1 MWPKKCQRSGRS
13 FKLELFLSFE
23 LTIFVINILVAT
35 IMKTTK
41 EYLQLLQAYKLQ
53 SAIRYG
59 ISRIGIFGSVARGE
73 QQEGSDVDVYV
84 ELSSPDLFSLVHIK
98 DELQQLFGCPVDV
111 VRLRDNMNE
120 LLKRSIIEEGIYA

>member
-1 MWPKKCQRSGRS
+1 MAQKCQGSDRS
-13 FKLELFLSFE
+13 FKLELLMSFE

-73 QQEGSDVDVYV
+73 QQEGSDVYV

>member
-1 MWPKKCQRSGRS
+1 MAKKCQRSGRS

-120 LLKRSIIEEGIYA
+120 LLKRSIIEESI

>member
-1 MWPKKCQRSGRS
+1 MPEKWQI

>member
-1 MWPKKCQRSGRS
+1 MAKKCQRSGRS

-41 EYLQLLQAYKLQ
+41 EYLQLLQAYKLK

-84 ELSSPDLFSLVHIK
+84 DLSSPDLFSLVHIK

>member
-1 MWPKKCQRSGRS
+1 MAQKCQGSGRS

-111 VRLRDNMNE
+111 VRLRDNKIGRASCRE
-120 LLKRSIIEEGIYA
+120 RVCLYV

>member
-1 MWPKKCQRSGRS
+1 MAKKCQRSGRS

-98 DELQQLFGCPVDV
+98 DELQQLFGCPVVV

>member
-1 MWPKKCQRSGRS
+1 MAQKCQGSGRS

-41 EYLQLLQAYKLQ
+41 EYLQLLQAYELQ

>member
-1 MWPKKCQRSGRS
+1 MAKKCQRSGRS

-120 LLKRSIIEEGIYA
+120 LLKRSIEEGIYA

>member
-1 MWPKKCQRSGRS
+1 MAKKCQRSGRS
-13 FKLELFLSFE
+13 FKLELFLSLE

>member
-1 MWPKKCQRSGRS
+1 MAKKCQRSGRS

-53 SAIRYG
+53 YAIRYG

-98 DELQQLFGCPVDV
+98 DELQQLFGCTVDV

-120 LLKRSIIEEGIYA
+120 LLKRSIIEEGIYS

>member
-1 MWPKKCQRSGRS
+1 M
-13 FKLELFLSFE
+13 SFE
-23 LTIFVINILVAT
+23 FTIFVINILVIV

-41 EYLQLLQAYKLQ
+41 EYLLLLRTYKLQ

-84 ELSSPDLFSLVHIK
+84 ELSSPDLFCLVHIK
-98 DELQQLFGCPVDV
+98 EELQQLFGCPVDI

-120 LLKRSIIEEGIYA
+120 LLKRSSIEEGIYA

>member
-1 MWPKKCQRSGRS
+1 MAKKCQRSGRS

-120 LLKRSIIEEGIYA
+120 LLKRSIIEEGI

>member
-1 MWPKKCQRSGRS
+1 MAKKCQRSGRS

-120 LLKRSIIEEGIYA
+120 LLKRSIIEVGIYA

>member
-1 MWPKKCQRSGRS
+1 M
-13 FKLELFLSFE
+13 SFE
-23 LTIFVINILVAT
+23 FTIFVINILVIV

-41 EYLQLLQAYKLQ
+41 EYLLLLRTYKLQ

-84 ELSSPDLFSLVHIK
+84 ELSSPDLFCLYISRRNYSNFSVVLSI
-98 DELQQLFGCPVDV
+98 LFACG
-111 VRLRDNMNE
+111 
-120 LLKRSIIEEGIYA
+120 II